1 MKYLRLFVLLS
12 VLSLLSACGG
22 GGGDSSIPDAALSTV
37 QGVASNGLISGGTG
51 KVYALDSAG
60 VKGALLGEFTTGDG
74 ITSPIGSYQLN
85 IGTYSG
91 PVLIEVT
98 GGTYEDEATHRQVA
112 NSTTTPLRAVSSSV
126 ATGSTPIN
134 VTPLTELAVL
144 NAGTLTPANITASN
158 AMVSALMKVDIMA
171 TTPVEPTVAGFN
183 ATGVTQAQRDYS
195 LALAAIS
202 QLMSTN
208 GSDLSTT
215 LNSLKNGITPTG
227 MTGPVATAL
236 SGALTTYVAA
246 NTERTGVTTV
256 PPSMQNMGTVTKK
269 LTVALGG
276 TNASSVQALQ
286 TILTLPAGL
295 LLRADTAGIPPG
307 AVFTLSGSAAS
318 ATDVSYV
325 ASYVAASGNTPAKV
339 TFSLIAPRGG
349 LVAGD
354 ILTLTCDVAT
364 GYAVPAASEVTL
376 SGNAF
381 KDSNGAT
388 LTGPALSML

>member
-1 MKYLRLFVLLS
+1 
-12 VLSLLSACGG
+12 
-22 GGGDSSIPDAALSTV
+22 
-37 QGVASNGLISGGTG
+37 
-51 KVYALDSAG
+51 
-60 VKGALLGEFTTGDG
+60 
-74 ITSPIGSYQLN
+74 
-85 IGTYSG
+85 
-91 PVLIEVT
+91 
-98 GGTYEDEATHRQVA
+98 
-112 NSTTTPLRAVSSSV
+112 
-126 ATGSTPIN
+126 
-134 VTPLTELAVL
+134 
-144 NAGTLTPANITASN
+144 
-158 AMVSALMKVDIMA
+158 MKVDILA
-171 TTPVEPTVAGFN
+171 TTPVEPTVAGFT

-215 LNSLKNGITPTG
+215 LNSLKSGITPTG
-227 MTGPVATAL
+227 MTGPVATSL
-236 SGALTTYVAA
+236 SGALTAYVAA

-295 LLRADTAGIPPG
+295 LLRSDTAGIPLG

-318 ATDVSYV
+318 AKDVSYV
-325 ASYVAASGNTPAKV
+325 ARYVAASGNTPAKV
-339 TFSLIAPRGG
+339 TFALIAPKGG

-364 GYAVPAASEVTL
+364 GSAVPAASEVTL
-376 SGNAF
+376 SGNVF
-381 KDSNGAT
+381 KDSNGAA